1 MNSSLKPFFIQL
13 SVFSAFAIGI
23 LFTWQRFAAPRFQTE
38 HAWFIWVFFVLS
50 TAFIHLT
57 LMRVAETPKKFI
69 YYFMGITGI
78 KLFAYLMIILIYA
91 LIKREGAL
99 GFTLFFLVMYFLY
112 TGLEVFAL
120 LKHFKK

>member
-1 MNSSLKPFFIQL
+1 MKPSLKPFFIQL
-13 SVFSAFAIGI
+13 SVFSVFTIGVLI
-23 LFTWQRFAAPRFQTE
+23 AWQRFAVPRFQTE
-38 HAWFIWVFFVLS
+38 HAWFIWGFFVLS
-50 TAFIHLT
+50 TCFIHLV
-57 LMRVAETPKKFI
+57 LMRAVETPKKFI

-91 LIKREGAL
+91 LIRREAAL
-99 GFTLFFLVMYFLY
+99 GFTLVFLIMYFLY